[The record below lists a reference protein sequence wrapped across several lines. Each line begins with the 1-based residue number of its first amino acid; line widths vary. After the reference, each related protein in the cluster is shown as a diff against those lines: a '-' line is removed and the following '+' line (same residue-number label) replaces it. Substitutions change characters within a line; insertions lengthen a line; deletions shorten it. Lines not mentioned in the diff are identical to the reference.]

1 MRQAMQKTIE
11 DVAMPRFH
19 RTDAGKQTRTAWPTL
34 RIIALICAFAISV
47 GFWVG
52 AYLLLRLIW

>member
-1 MRQAMQKTIE
+1 MQKTIE